1 MYYLI
6 TIQNKTTANILGYE
20 DEAAALSKFYTEMS
34 YGVSTLESVMCQ
46 LIGDVGNVIKH
57 EYWQKKVEESTTAPV
72 TAGTSTNEP
81 TGATGTATN

>member
-6 TIQNKTTANILGYE
+6 TIQNKATANILGYE

-34 YGVSTLESVMCQ
+34 YGVSTLDSVMCQ
-46 LIGDVGNVIKH
+46 LIGDVGNIIKH
-57 EYWQKKVEESTTAPV
+57 EYWQKAVEESTTTSV
-72 TAGTSTNEP
+72 TAGTSTSEP

>member
-6 TIQNKTTANILGYE
+6 TIQNKTTANILGYA

-34 YGVSTLESVMCQ
+34 YGVSTLDSVMCQ
-46 LIGDVGNVIKH
+46 LIGDVGNIIKH
-57 EYWQKKVEESTTAPV
+57 EYWQKAVEESTTPV
-72 TAGTSTNEP
+72 TAGTSANEP

>member
-34 YGVSTLESVMCQ
+34 YGVSMLDSVMCQ

-57 EYWQKKVEESTTAPV
+57 EYWQKTVEESTPTPV
-72 TAGTSTNEP
+72 TAGTAANKP
-81 TGATGTATN
+81 TGATGTAKN

>member
-6 TIQNKTTANILGYE
+6 TIQNRTTANILGYE

-34 YGVSTLESVMCQ
+34 YGVSMLDSVMCQ

-72 TAGTSTNEP
+72 TAGTSTSEP